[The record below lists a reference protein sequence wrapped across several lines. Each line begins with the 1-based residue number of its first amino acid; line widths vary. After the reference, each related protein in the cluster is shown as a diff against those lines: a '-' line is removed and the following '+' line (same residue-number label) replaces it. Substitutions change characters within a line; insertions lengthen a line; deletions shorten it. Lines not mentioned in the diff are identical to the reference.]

1 MKLFFTTLALGMI
14 IGYWLYPL
22 NMTFKLMKINKK
34 LVALEIE
41 HMKIM
46 EDLNGKQWN
55 EDKL

>member
-1 MKLFFTTLALGMI
+1 MTLFFIALALGMI
-14 IGYWLYPL
+14 IGYWAYPL
-22 NMTFKLMKINKK
+22 NMAFKLMKINKK

>member
-1 MKLFFTTLALGMI
+1 MI
-14 IGYWLYPL
+14 IGYWAYPL
-22 NMTFKLMKINKK
+22 NMAFKLMKINKK

>member
-1 MKLFFTTLALGMI
+1 MITFFTALALGI
-14 IGYWLYPL
+14 IMGYWLYPL

-46 EDLNGKQWN
+46 EDITGKQWN
-55 EDKL
+55 EDNL

>member
-1 MKLFFTTLALGMI
+1 MITFFTALALGTI

-34 LVALEIE
+34 LVALEVE

-46 EDLNGKQWN
+46 EELNGTQWN